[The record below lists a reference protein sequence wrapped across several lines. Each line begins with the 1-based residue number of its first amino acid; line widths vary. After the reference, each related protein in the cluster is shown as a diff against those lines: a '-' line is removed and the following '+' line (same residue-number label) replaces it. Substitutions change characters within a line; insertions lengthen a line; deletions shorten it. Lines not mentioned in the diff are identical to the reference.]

1 MSALP
6 RNPSDFGYAGLRM
19 TAEEFIALGHTPERY
34 ELIDGVVTMTPS
46 PRPVHGEL
54 IANIV
59 HQAGAQL
66 GQAARIFTE
75 IDLRLTDAKV
85 YRPDISLYKRDR
97 LPPRVEALT
106 QPPDLIVE
114 VLSAGTMAF
123 DLTTK
128 RDDYESFGVGE
139 YWTIEPNT
147 TRLRCWQRTGNQLLE
162 VPVTGNR
169 APSSALP
176 GLVLDL
182 APLRA
187 ITHPQ

>member
-19 TAEEFIALGHTPERY
+19 TADEFLALGHTPEHY

-54 IANIV
+54 IACV
-59 HQAGAQL
+59 VQQAGSQL

-85 YRPDISLYKRDR
+85 YRPDISIYKRDR
-97 LPPRVEALT
+97 LPPRVDALT
-106 QPPDLIVE
+106 LPPDLIVE

-128 RDDYESFGVGE
+128 RDDYETFCVNE
-139 YWTIEPNT
+139 YWAIDPNT
-147 TRLRCWQRTGNQLLE
+147 ARLRCWQRNRNQLLE

-169 APSSALP
+169 SPSSALP

-182 APLRA
+182 APMRA
-187 ITHPQ
+187 IANPQ